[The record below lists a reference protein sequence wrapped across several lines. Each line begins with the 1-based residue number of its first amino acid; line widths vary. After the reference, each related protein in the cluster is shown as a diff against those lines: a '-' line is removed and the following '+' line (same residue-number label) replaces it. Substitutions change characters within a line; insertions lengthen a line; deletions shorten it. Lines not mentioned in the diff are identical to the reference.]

1 MKRIFRMAI
10 ILIPVAILLT
20 GIGLW
25 RHHYLKFLKAEPV
38 KVYKSTPLQ
47 PNKLPTNANTPK
59 VTSVKSEDNTDV
71 EIEPRVTTQHI
82 DEIITP
88 EETDNTS
95 NPSADV
101 IGDIA
106 EQPNLSPEA
115 ATTLKEYEAAQSEY
129 IDVQDVLQAALD
141 ARPIDFE
148 KIRSANESIVKAK
161 QKRLDALEKLAV
173 YLNEAFYEFL
183 DTIEQ
188 ENETDRIIADR
199 IAEGKRGLSP
209 DVIRI
214 MEVFETM
221 SPAERKRVLQAIPQ
235 FEETMKSLLDNEIP

>member
-10 ILIPVAILLT
+10 ILIPVAMLLT

-25 RHHYLKFLKAEPV
+25 RHHYLKIMNAEPV

-47 PNKLPTNANTPK
+47 PNKLPTNANTSK

-115 ATTLKEYEAAQSEY
+115 AAALKEYEEIHSEY
-129 IDVQDVLQAALD
+129 HAVYNELKPLLN
-141 ARPIDFE
+141 ARPIDWEAISLVNE
-148 KIRSANESIVKAK
+148 KIRKVK
-161 QKRLDALEKLAV
+161 QQRMDALEKLAM
-173 YLNEAFYEFL
+173 YSDEAFYEFL
-183 DTIEQ
+183 ETIDQ
-188 ENETDRIIADR
+188 ENAAAIIMAENKSCARTGVFASIIKIIGKSRNNVAGRTETCPRN
-199 IAEGKRGLSP
+199 
-209 DVIRI
+209 
-214 MEVFETM
+214 T
-221 SPAERKRVLQAIPQ
+221 
-235 FEETMKSLLDNEIP
+235 T

>member
-10 ILIPVAILLT
+10 ILIPIAILLT

-25 RHHYLKFLKAEPV
+25 RHHYLKFLKAEPEQA
-38 KVYKSTPLQ
+38 YKSTPLQ
-47 PNKLPTNANTPK
+47 PNKLPTNANIPK

-115 ATTLKEYEAAQSEY
+115 AAA
-129 IDVQDVLQAALD
+129 
-141 ARPIDFE
+141 
-148 KIRSANESIVKAK
+148 
-161 QKRLDALEKLAV
+161 
-173 YLNEAFYEFL
+173 
-183 DTIEQ
+183 
-188 ENETDRIIADR
+188 
-199 IAEGKRGLSP
+199 
-209 DVIRI
+209 
-214 MEVFETM
+214 
-221 SPAERKRVLQAIPQ
+221 
-235 FEETMKSLLDNEIP
+235 

>member
-10 ILIPVAILLT
+10 ILIPIAILLT

-25 RHHYLKFLKAEPV
+25 RHHYLKFLKAEPEQ
-38 KVYKSTPLQ
+38 VYKSTPLQ
-47 PNKLPTNANTPK
+47 PNKLPTNANIPK

-115 ATTLKEYEAAQSEY
+115 AAALKEYEEIHSEY
-129 IDVQDVLQAALD
+129 HAVYNELKPLLN
-141 ARPIDFE
+141 ARPIDWEAISLVNE
-148 KIRSANESIVKAK
+148 KIRKVK
-161 QKRLDALEKLAV
+161 QQRMDALEKLAM
-173 YLNEAFYEFL
+173 YSDEAFYEFL
-183 DTIEQ
+183 ETIDQ
-188 ENETDRIIADR
+188 ENAAAIIM
-199 IAEGKRGLSP
+199 AENKAALEREYSP
-209 DVIRI
+209 ALLKLL
-214 MEVFETM
+214 ENLETM
-221 SPAERKRVLQAIPQ
+221 SPEERKRAL
-235 FEETMKSLLDNEIP
+235 ETLPNLMKK